1 MEDSAQP
8 NNSKLVAVVVAL
20 SNRNYLTDD
29 EQISLKHLLHHLG
42 HYDKFII
49 IPEELDF
56 SLPGFEAKRF
66 DNKYFGSAQAHKG
79 LLFSKEYYEAF
90 SDYEFI
96 LSYHLDVLV
105 FSDQL
110 KEWCDKDYDFIGP
123 PWIRHKDAPYYGMS
137 SFEGKVGNGG
147 FSLKKVSSFLK
158 ILNSTEYA
166 IDPAEYWRKHHAHQR
181 LPRRILNWPK
191 KLLMK
196 SRRYNNVQWEIDNW
210 NRNDDLFIADRAT
223 HYYPEF
229 KLAPADVA
237 LRFGFECV
245 PRHCYELTGHTL
257 PFGCH
262 AWERY
267 DREFWE
273 QFLLK

>member
-1 MEDSAQP
+1 MENLAQS
-8 NNSKLVAVVVAL
+8 NKSNLVAIVVAL
-20 SNRNYLTDD
+20 SNRDYLTDD
-29 EQISLKHLLHHLG
+29 EQISLKHLLHYLG

-49 IPEELDF
+49 IPDELDF
-56 SLPGFEAKRF
+56 SLPDFATKRF
-66 DNKYFGSAQAHKG
+66 NIKYFGSGEAHKA

-96 LSYHLDVLV
+96 LSYHLDALV

-110 KEWCDKDYDFIGP
+110 QEWCEKDYDFIGP
-123 PWIRHKDAPYYGMS
+123 PWVKHKDAPYYGT
-137 SFEGKVGNGG
+137 SFDGKVGNGG

-166 IDPAEYWRKHHAHQR
+166 IDPAEYWSKFHAHQS
-181 LPRRILNWPK
+181 LRRQILNWPK
-191 KLLMK
+191 KFLMK

-210 NRNDDLFIADRAT
+210 DLNDDLFIADRAK

-229 KLAPADVA
+229 KLAPLEVA
-237 LRFGFECV
+237 LEFGFECV
-245 PRHCYELTGHTL
+245 PRYCYELNNHTL

-273 QFLLK
+273 QFILK